1 MSTKNLDLWFLFRE
15 FLKRNY
21 VEGTHTHRALLRDG
35 VKFIGWMHKR
45 HGRAVLGDWT
55 VAESRLYC
63 QSELHRGAAPATV
76 SRNMATLRAFAN
88 QLKAA
93 KVVETSPMRDVDFP
107 SIPEPLRQ
115 CLDAKELGEVRA
127 VIRAMPEELP
137 RLRTTAL
144 FETGLSTGLR
154 ASELTELTTRQYR
167 GDYFVNVRVKGRG
180 GRYRNVFVPSHCR
193 PEIENYIR
201 VRPPTGIP
209 ALWVKISRRA
219 VSAFSDTDL
228 RRMFQRLS
236 KDVGFRIHPHLLRHT
251 SAQSVADATRD
262 PRFVQKH
269 LGNVS
274 LSATSRY
281 IALDADQLNA
291 VLERGRIGERTDTA
305 ESSGAGLEVK

>member
-1 MSTKNLDLWFLFRE
+1 MSTKLDLWFLFRE

-21 VEGTHTHRALLRDG
+21 VEGTHTHRALMRDG
-35 VKFIGWMHKR
+35 VKFVGWMHKR

-88 QLKAA
+88 QLVMAGVLPA
-93 KVVETSPMRDVDFP
+93 SPMREVSFP

-115 CLDAKELGEVRA
+115 CLNTRELKEVRA
-127 VIRAMPEELP
+127 AIRAIPEELP
-137 RLRTTAL
+137 RLRTAAL

-154 ASELTELTTRQYR
+154 ASELTDLKLRQYH

-180 GRYRNVFVPSHCR
+180 GRFRNVFVPSHCR

-209 ALWVKISRRA
+209 ALWVKSSARG

-228 RRMFQRLS
+228 RRMFQGLS
-236 KDVGFRIHPHLLRHT
+236 RDVGFRIHSHLLRHT
-251 SAQSVADATRD
+251 SAHSVADATRD

-269 LGNVS
+269 LGHLS
-274 LSATSRY
+274 MSATSRY
-281 IALDADQLNA
+281 IALEAEQLNA
-291 VLERGRIGERTDTA
+291 VLERGRIGEWADTA